1 MFDEGKRKSKG
12 EIREVKKKRWM
23 RKATR
28 EGRSRAGVNGAGK
41 DDEWRGIEEGR
52 KKKEEEEG
60 EEV

>member
-1 MFDEGKRKSKG
+1 
-12 EIREVKKKRWM
+12 M

-28 EGRSRAGVNGAGK
+28 EGRSRAGENGAGK